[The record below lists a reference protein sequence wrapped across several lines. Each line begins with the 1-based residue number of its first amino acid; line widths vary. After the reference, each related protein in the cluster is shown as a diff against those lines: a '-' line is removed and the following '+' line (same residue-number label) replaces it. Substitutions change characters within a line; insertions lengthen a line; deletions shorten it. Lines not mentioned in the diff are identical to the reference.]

1 MEIPPSPASEAAS
14 WAAPWGTP
22 SAPRWNSSRVAVI
35 AAKAAIQ
42 FPSKAASNSPRH
54 PREGGDPISPQG
66 HDPIPLLHDPYLR
79 WLHTQGV
86 PLRRADRDRLLGTNR
101 GWLLEQKELFSQRA
115 PGNTWISALLH
126 GGEGELEARN
136 TSKGCGA
143 VMRVAPVAL
152 YATTGW
158 HGPDRDARAFQL
170 AMELGAITHGH
181 PTSKMA
187 CGVLATLLVG
197 ILRGEPIAVA
207 LDRAVAVLRGHE
219 AGGETERAI
228 ERAREL
234 ANARTS
240 PWELQ
245 LTDSK
250 V

>member
-1 MEIPPSPASEAAS
+1 MDEAY
-14 WAAPWGTP
+14 G
-22 SAPRWNSSRVAVI
+22 RVG
-35 AAKAAIQ
+35 AITDDTQ
-42 FPSKAASNSPRH
+42 LTLFTA
-54 PREGGDPISPQG
+54 EGLLRARAG
-66 HDPIPLLHDPYLR
+66 HRGEGRDPIPLMRDAYLR

-115 PGNTWISALLH
+115 PGNTCISALLH

-152 YATTGW
+152 YATIAW
-158 HGPDRDARAFQL
+158 HDPDRDARAFQL
-170 AMELGAITHGH
+170 AMELGAITHA

-197 ILRGEPIAVA
+197 FLRGEPIAVA
-207 LDRAVAVLRGHE
+207 LDRAVAVLRAHE
-219 AGGETERAI
+219 TGGETERAI

-234 ANARTS
+234 ADAGVAAGEAIPQLGRAGSPRKRSRSPSTARWRRVIS
-240 PWELQ
+240 RAASRWR
-245 LTDSK
+245 
-250 V
+250 